1 MNSKEVEE
9 FAIKK
14 VKEYLL
20 KKGLKVKRIE
30 SKGHGDLMVGDKII
44 EVKGDSDDWNYK
56 KGDQVRYYIEL
67 NSAELI
73 NKFEKNPDKFEI
85 YCVFGIKNNPKCV
98 VVSGKELKEKA
109 NRVLK
114 SIKYNT
120 PKEFWKD
127 KEAFDL

>member
-1 MNSKEVEE
+1 VNSKEVEN
-9 FAIKK
+9 FAVEK
-14 VKEYLL
+14 VENYLRN
-20 KKGLKVKRIE
+20 KGLDVRRPKSNE
-30 SKGHGDLMVGDKII
+30 HGDLIVGDKII
-44 EVKGDSDDWNYK
+44 EVKGNSDDWDYK

-73 NKFEKNPDKFEI
+73 DKFEKNPDKFEI
-85 YCVFGIKNNPKCV
+85 YCVFGIKDKPKCV

-114 SIKYNT
+114 SVKYNT

-127 KEAFDL
+127 KKAFNL